1 MIAKTLGKSFTHL
14 IGLVL
19 MLASIAGCASLK
31 TGPSSAAPPPA
42 PGVEAKLAQADK
54 ALRGVRLQIAHF
66 YCELNSVRGKI
77 DQLRRTAYWG
87 GFEAMLVKY
96 PCLSDP
102 GKESEMTPKIKA
114 RLSLWSQESGTPW
127 EEVMRKYS
135 QLADRC
141 AILDMKRVA
150 ARQMLISVQARYM
163 AVVMMETQAGRA
175 KKARQIFSLVNSLDK
190 PGTDLDAIQLDR
202 IGLY

>member
-1 MIAKTLGKSFTHL
+1 MIPKTFGKSFTHL
-14 IGLVL
+14 IGLIFL
-19 MLASIAGCASLK
+19 LALVGGCASLPG
-31 TGPSSAAPPPA
+31 GPASVAPPSVFA
-42 PGVEAKLAQADK
+42 AKLAKADK

-77 DQLRRTAYWG
+77 DKLRRTPYWG

-102 GKESEMTPKIKA
+102 GKQSEMTPEIKA
-114 RLSLWSQESGTPW
+114 RLSQWSRESGTPW
-127 EEVMRKYS
+127 EQVMREYS
-135 QLADRC
+135 ELADRC

-163 AVVMMETQAGRA
+163 AVVMMETEGGHAN
-175 KKARQIFSLVNSLDK
+175 KARQIFSLVNSLDK